1 MKTLRRFWEWHDAE
15 KPDKAKRL
23 DAEWRNVSA
32 LGRDSLRMAETH
44 ILERMD
50 AFPLAPSSNEP
61 WDSHPEALRDLSLA
75 LCEALARMHEQVP
88 EGPTMEID
96 YSLGPVVPPG
106 PPPDPIVPSVPSPPV
121 PSSLNEL
128 RLKRE
133 KLMHEILAEQ
143 MMCPRGVIIAGT
155 PGHAAECLWSRA
167 DETLDAAAYARITDS
182 FDVDAVERDRDRRFC
197 DDSIAESVRETS
209 PPAFSDEGRRIFCL
223 AGHRLSVSEFH
234 PRVDCIRC
242 RSAIAIVKD

>member
-1 MKTLRRFWEWHDAE
+1 MKTLRRFWEWVDGE
-15 KPDKAKRL
+15 QP
-23 DAEWRNVSA
+23 N
-32 LGRDSLRMAETH
+32 
-44 ILERMD
+44 MD
-50 AFPLAPSSNEP
+50 AIGEMAPKNLSGVATRALFLATREIAGRRAHGQHPLEWSKTAFA
-61 WDSHPEALRDLSLA
+61 DREALRDLSLA